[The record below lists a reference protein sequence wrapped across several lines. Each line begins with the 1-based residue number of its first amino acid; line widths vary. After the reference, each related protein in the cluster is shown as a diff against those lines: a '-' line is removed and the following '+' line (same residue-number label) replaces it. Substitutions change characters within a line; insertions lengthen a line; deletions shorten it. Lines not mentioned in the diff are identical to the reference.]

1 MWLLIL
7 LIVLYILS
15 TTSIDTAIIT
25 GGDMHKGINIDNYKD
40 NELIYL
46 NKNTPANRTM
56 KSWFPNGPDKNKLKM
71 VKESIFSVTHYGD
84 ADRLTDDIYTEMPN
98 ATITD
103 ATANVGGNTISF
115 AKKFK
120 KVNSIEINPLT
131 FRALKNNIK
140 VYGLGN
146 VSLYNDS
153 YVKISNDIKQD
164 VLFMDPPWGGLYYKS
179 QATMMLFLDNI
190 PIYEILNNIENK
202 PKMIVLKVPNNFD
215 IELFKQNM
223 TYYKN
228 TIIKQYPRYKI
239 IMIKNN

>member
-7 LIVLYILS
+7 LVILYILS
-15 TTSIDTAIIT
+15 APGMIT
-25 GGDMHKGINIDNYKD
+25 GGGIHKGINIDNYKD
-40 NELIYL
+40 NELIHL

-84 ADRLTDDIYTEMPN
+84 ADRITDDIYAEMPN

-140 VYGLGN
+140 VYGLDN

-153 YVKISNDIKQD
+153 YVKISNEIKQD
-164 VLFMDPPWGGLYYKS
+164 VLFMDPPWGGLDYKS

-223 TYYKN
+223 TYYQN
-228 TIIKQYPRYKI
+228 TIVKQYPRYKI
-239 IMIKNN
+239 IMIIN